1 MRIAL
6 LIVCLLAACQQVAR
20 DIWAQEPVRNS
31 LLELLPDSAGGYVR
45 IVDMPTV
52 CQAWQATSLGRL
64 EQIPEMQPFFDSVNK
79 NLEQELLSSGL
90 RVGLRL
96 KDLYEISSGEAVLG
110 WLSHPDPRQPFTV
123 LLITDISGRLENAE
137 KAINVLDENMQAK
150 DATRIESKHR
160 DKIIIT
166 YTLPR
171 VPGQIKVEQI
181 SVTYDTNR
189 LIASSRVS
197 TIQAALDAAAGESK
211 ERKLLDAS
219 DHAAV
224 WQQVR
229 PEGSNALHWFA
240 RPLAFARIMRE
251 IAGTDRGQ
259 RVDIV
264 NLLERQ
270 GFAAVKSA
278 GGEIRI
284 SENAIDLQHH
294 GYIFAPQDPDGEPRF
309 ELAARALDFPNRSEV
324 SIPAWVDPQASNV
337 TFVNWRME
345 KAFWAIESL
354 VDDAMGSVVF
364 RPTLDGIRDDPEG
377 AQIDIPNDIVANL
390 GEVLFHLTDSLDG
403 ESDRTLVAIQVRNV
417 EQVAGAINR
426 AMQVEP
432 NAEAYEAFP
441 QHPVW
446 KVLPETDQDL
456 DDDLFSDFGFDDLD
470 DDDDEERRQP
480 LLEQWAIT
488 VVEDATAGGEG
499 TGYLMFSSHAAQ
511 LAHVVQ
517 RIGQPQ
523 AGNFA
528 DDPSVQRV
536 REQIRQWDSDSSAG
550 ARLNVTER
558 SWRAKYETFRQGTLS
573 DSDSVLGNLI
583 RRIRQSRV
591 DEAQP
596 EKLNADNLPPFSVVR
611 PYFTP
616 AGGYVKTEEN
626 GWRIRGFLLGQ

>member
-6 LIVCLLAACQQVAR
+6 LIVCLLAAYQQAAR
-20 DIWAQEPVRNS
+20 EVLAQEPLRNS

-52 CQAWQATSLGRL
+52 CEAWQATSLGRL
-64 EQIPEMQPFFDSVNK
+64 EKIPEMQPFFDSVNK

-96 KDLYEISSGEAVLG
+96 KDLCEISSGEAVLG

-123 LLITDISGRLENAE
+123 LLITDISDRLENVE

-150 DATRIESKHR
+150 DATRTESKHR
-160 DKIIIT
+160 EENIIT

-181 SVTYDTNR
+181 SITYDTNR

-229 PEGSNALHWFA
+229 PEGNNALHWFA

-278 GGEIRI
+278 GGEVRI

-309 ELAARALDFPNRSEV
+309 ELAARALDFPNRSGV
-324 SIPAWVDPQASNV
+324 SIPAWVDPQSSNV
-337 TFVNWRME
+337 TLVNWRME

-364 RPTLDGIRDDPEG
+364 RPTLDGIRDDQEG

-390 GEVLFHLTDSLDG
+390 GEVLFHLTDNLDG

-426 AMQVEP
+426 AMQAEP

-470 DDDDEERRQP
+470 DDEDEERRQP

-523 AGNFA
+523 AGSFA
-528 DDPSVQRV
+528 NDPSVQRV
-536 REQIRQWDSDSSAG
+536 QEQIGQWDSDSSAG
-550 ARLNVTER
+550 ARVNVTER
-558 SWRAKYETFRQGTLS
+558 SWRAKYETFRAGTLS

-616 AGGYVKTEEN
+616 AGGFVKTEEN